1 MTLFLNFSNLKNKI
15 FMKIYVINL
24 KNIENLNKFL
34 DKLHNIGYK
43 EQYLNDI
50 SFCPY
55 LIIHKNFDSTKT
67 DFIYENIN
75 EGYLK
80 MLTNNF
86 NVIQIDNVDD
96 FISYSISVQ
105 SENENS
111 LF

>member
-1 MTLFLNFSNLKNKI
+1 
-15 FMKIYVINL
+15 MKIYVINL
-24 KNIENLNKFL
+24 KNIKDINKFL
-34 DKLHNIGYK
+34 IKLRNVGYK

-55 LIIHKNFDSTKT
+55 LIIHKNFDLSKS

-80 MLTNNF
+80 MLTDNF
-86 NVIQIDNVDD
+86 EVIHVDNVDD
-96 FISYSISVQ
+96 FISYGISIQ
-105 SENENS
+105 HENENS